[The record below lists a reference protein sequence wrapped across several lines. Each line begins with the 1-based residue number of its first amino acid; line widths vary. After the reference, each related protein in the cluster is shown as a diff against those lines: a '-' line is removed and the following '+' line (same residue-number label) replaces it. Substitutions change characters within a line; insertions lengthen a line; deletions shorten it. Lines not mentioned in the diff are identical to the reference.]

1 MTSLRKL
8 ALVVIL
14 GLATICGAVGAVLY
28 CNDAPILLAND
39 PMPPPPIPWAV

>member
-8 ALVVIL
+8 VLVVIV
-14 GLATICGAVGAVLY
+14 GLATICASTGAVLY
-28 CNDAPILLAND
+28 WSDAPVLVADD